1 MRVILFF
8 ASVLLLVISCKEE
21 LPGIIMVDEAK
32 PLLDTSYLVA
42 VPSASAKKVLLFDI
56 TGVRCNN
63 CPKAAIVA
71 KKLLA
76 LNPNSLVVVALY
88 PKTPN
93 SLTFPWAGF
102 DTMSTIESEQIAS
115 ALGGIGSLPLGSVD
129 QFSFNGSKLIDPSN
143 WASAIAQQMVKVS
156 PFNLQIK
163 STWNTSDARARIEV
177 KAITNSAATG
187 NYKWVMGIIENSVI
201 SKQSDA
207 DTSSGF
213 RDNYMHE
220 HVLRAC
226 VGSSLGMEIGNN
238 MPAGW
243 VREKHFYILPKAK
256 WKSENLDLVIW
267 IYDANTKEVLQVEKA
282 KIK

>member
-1 MRVILFF
+1 MFFSGVLFLF
-8 ASVLLLVISCKEE
+8 ISCKEE

-32 PLLDTSYLVA
+32 PLLDTSYLMA
-42 VPSASAKKVLLFDI
+42 IPTASAKKVLLFDI

-63 CPKAAIVA
+63 CPKAAVVA

-76 LNPNSLVVVALY
+76 LTPNSLVVVALY
-88 PKTPN
+88 PKTPP

-129 QFSFNGSKLIDPSN
+129 QFTFNGSKLIVPSD
-143 WASAIAQQMVKVS
+143 WASAIALQMVKSS
-156 PFNLQIK
+156 PFNLHIK
-163 STWNTSDARARIEV
+163 STWNTPDGRARIEV
-177 KAITNSAATG
+177 KVITNKSATG
-187 NYKWVMGIIENSVI
+187 NYKWAMGITENRVI

-213 RDNYMHE
+213 RDDYMHE

-226 VGSSLGMEIGNN
+226 IGSSLGIEIGNN

-243 VREKHFYILPKAK
+243 VREKHFYVLPKAK
-256 WKSENLDLVIW
+256 WKPENLDLVVW

-282 KIK
+282 KLK